1 MVGVA
6 VIARVKSS
14 KRVPVMRPGHRV
26 NSCMGGG
33 GGGLEG
39 REGEGE
45 GKHLVTW
52 YVHSHQ

>member
-33 GGGLEG
+33 GGGGGLEG

-45 GKHLVTW
+45 GGRGGRENT
-52 YVHSHQ
+52 